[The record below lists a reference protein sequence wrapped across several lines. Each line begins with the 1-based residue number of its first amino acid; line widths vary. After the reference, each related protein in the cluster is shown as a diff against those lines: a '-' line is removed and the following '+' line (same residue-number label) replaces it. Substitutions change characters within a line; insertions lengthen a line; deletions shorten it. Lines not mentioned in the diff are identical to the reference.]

1 MTTDTSIATI
11 DARRPTGIDVAPDAI
26 ATSSR
31 ADHAAVWDA
40 CIDALLAIWN
50 GTGALPEPVP
60 SNHSIN
66 AAIRILKDMRRQ
78 DPTNTPISIVPA
90 PEGGIIVEWRGD
102 RDGIETIGTASFLND
117 GSIELVTYRDGV
129 AIDARTLRGT
139 VSDLID
145 HGRM

>member
-11 DARRPTGIDVAPDAI
+11 DARRPTGIEAAPDAI

-40 CIDALLAIWN
+40 CIDALLAIRN
-50 GTGALPEPVP
+50 GGGSIPDPVP
-60 SNHSIN
+60 ANQTIN
-66 AAIRILKDMRRQ
+66 AAIRILKEMRRE

-90 PEGGIIVEWRGD
+90 PEGGIIVEWRSD

-129 AIDARTLRGT
+129 AVDVQTLEERFPT
-139 VSDLID
+139 
-145 HGRM
+145 

>member
-11 DARRPTGIDVAPDAI
+11 DARRPTGIEAAPDAI

-50 GTGALPEPVP
+50 GGGSIPDPVP
-60 SNHSIN
+60 ANQTIN
-66 AAIRILKDMRRQ
+66 AAIRILKEMRRE

-90 PEGGIIVEWRGD
+90 PEGGIIVEWRSD

-117 GSIELVTYRDGV
+117 GAIELVTYRDGV
-129 AIDARTLRGT
+129 AVDVQTLEERFPT
-139 VSDLID
+139 
-145 HGRM
+145 